1 MRVQAEGTQC
11 LPGIGKMG
19 EQKLRDGPGGAT
31 TGPFKG
37 GITNAAQVVGWYM
50 RLGGNRAAMRELL
63 VDVCGCHGP
72 SIDKA
77 VNGAYVSSRRESR
90 ETASK
95 LGRVGYYPRQA
106 SLQSDTRRIH
116 RSELL
121 ATCSHALFRVACH
134 VARPT
139 PRRRHT

>member
-11 LPGIGKMG
+11 LPGIGVVG

-72 SIDKA
+72 SIDKK

-95 LGRVGYYPRQA
+95 LGRVRESGITPG
-106 SLQSDTRRIH
+106 RRL
-116 RSELL
+116 S
-121 ATCSHALFRVACH
+121 S
-134 VARPT
+134 PT
-139 PRRRHT
+139 PAAFTVQSCLPRGTTHTPAQAHLMG